1 MTDAYR
7 RILAAVDLSDESH
20 AVVAR
25 ALGLARLCG
34 AELLLL
40 HVVEYQPVVEPV
52 GNGVLPAMPLTHELE
67 ANARHRFDALAARF
81 RLDGVR
87 QLVRTGQIKH
97 EIVRVAEEE
106 AVDLIV
112 LGSRERHGLAVILNL
127 TEDTVL
133 HAAPCDVLGVR
144 LSSSN

>member
-7 RILAAVDLSDESH
+7 RILAAVDLSDDSY

-25 ALGLARLCG
+25 ALSLARG
-34 AELLLL
+34 SNAELLL
-40 HVVEYQPVVEPV
+40 HVVQYLPVEPV
-52 GNGVLPAMPLTHELE
+52 GAALMPPAPLTQELE
-67 ANARHRFDALAARF
+67 ASARTRFDALAARL
-81 RLDGVR
+81 RLENTR
-87 QLVRTGQIKH
+87 QIVCSGQIRN
-97 EIVRVAEEE
+97 EILRIAEEE

-144 LSSSN
+144 LSSSH